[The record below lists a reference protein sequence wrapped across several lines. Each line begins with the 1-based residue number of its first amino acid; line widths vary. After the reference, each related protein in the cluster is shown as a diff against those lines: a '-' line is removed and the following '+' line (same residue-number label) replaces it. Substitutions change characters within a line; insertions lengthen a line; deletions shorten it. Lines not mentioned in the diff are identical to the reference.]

1 MAYSRIVAPACGMN
15 KKWHILAN
23 LSDFEDI
30 PPPPPPPK
38 KKHVNLKFSE
48 WEYPK
53 RIKKALCAGTM

>member
-30 PPPPPPPK
+30 PHPPPHPQ

-48 WEYPK
+48 WENIQK
-53 RIKKALCAGTM
+53 E